1 MIVYIRTLFLTLT
14 MLLLNTAEC
23 FLAIKLPFQHH
34 TYVTINKI
42 LIVVIFIFIPS
53 SIPAEVFGISIDHK
67 LIFRS

>member
-34 TYVTINKI
+34 TYATINKI
-42 LIVVIFIFIPS
+42 LIVVIFMFIPS
-53 SIPAEVFGISIDHK
+53 SIPAEVFGISTDHE
-67 LIFRS
+67 LVFHS

>member
-1 MIVYIRTLFLTLT
+1 

-42 LIVVIFIFIPS
+42 LIVVIYILIPS
-53 SIPAEVFGISIDHK
+53 TIPAEVFGISIDHK
-67 LIFRS
+67 LIFHS

>member
-1 MIVYIRTLFLTLT
+1 

-42 LIVVIFIFIPS
+42 LIVVIFILIPS
-53 SIPAEVFGISIDHK
+53 TIPAEVFGISIDHK
-67 LIFRS
+67 LIFHS